1 MEFRKRHELATKHQ
15 NEKTIEADKSLLRSK
30 KPLHRLLNIDHS
42 TPLGRTLPFDL
53 VYALT
58 EHFTEDE
65 ILANRKNFTAAE
77 KETGETGDSK
87 EIKNP
92 KKTKVSKDSGKSSD
106 KGTGKKN

>member
-1 MEFRKRHELATKHQ
+1 MEFRKRHEIATKHQ
-15 NEKTIEADKSLLRSK
+15 KENAIEADKSLLRSK

-65 ILANRKNFTAAE
+65 ILTNRKNFAAKE
-77 KETGETGDSK
+77 KETKKSKETKDSK
-87 EIKNP
+87 N
-92 KKTKVSKDSGKSSD
+92 SGKSSD
-106 KGTGKKN
+106 KSAGKKN

>member
-42 TPLGRTLPFDL
+42 TPIGRTLPFDL

-58 EHFTEDE
+58 EYFTEAE
-65 ILANRKNFTAAE
+65 ILANRKNFAAAE
-77 KETGETGDSK
+77 KET
-87 EIKNP
+87 

-106 KGTGKKN
+106 KGAGKKN